1 MDERDPET
9 YRIIGAAIEVHR
21 TLGTGFLEPVYQ
33 QALAVE
39 FGEREIPF
47 VREYG
52 LDIEYKGRI
61 LDCRYRA
68 DFICFERVIVEL
80 KAINHLTTQDDAQV
94 LNYLRATRFNR
105 ALILNFGQTRL
116 QHRRLVRSHEQDR
129 SSSA

>member
-33 QALAVE
+33 QALALE